1 MDINSIAI
9 VGAGAVGA
17 SLAHQLWKE
26 EQSHNITVI
35 ADGMR
40 SQRLRRDGLTVNGDV
55 IRPVVSNGEP
65 QDLVFLATKSYH
77 LDQALPLLDR
87 CVGPK
92 SLIMSLLNGI
102 ASESQLGK
110 RYGHEHVVPA
120 MILGIDALREYGV
133 VRYMNKGVIHFGENP
148 RATAQKP
155 ALANLTNWFEKS
167 GLGYEVS
174 KNITRTLWRKFMINV
189 GANQVS
195 AALGATYARLREEP
209 RARELMQGAMEEVVA
224 LSRLE
229 GTGLTEK
236 DIEDWNHIL
245 ETLDPAGKTSML
257 QDAEAGRRME
267 VDLFADTV
275 IALAEKHGIETPVNR
290 ELKRK
295 LEQIAPDLSMKS

>member
-9 VGAGAVGA
+9 LGAGAVGA
-17 SLAHQLWKE
+17 SLAHQLLEKNP
-26 EQSHNITVI
+26 SHNITVI
-35 ADGMR
+35 AEGPR
-40 SQRLRRDGLTVNGDV
+40 YERCRRDGLTVNGDV
-55 IRPVVSNGEP
+55 IHPDVADGKQS
-65 QDLVFLATKSYH
+65 DLVFLATKSYH

-92 SLIMSLLNGI
+92 TLIMSLLNGI
-102 ASESQLGK
+102 ASETQLGN
-110 RYGHEHVVPA
+110 RYGDEHVVPA
-120 MILGIDALREYGV
+120 MILGIDAVRENGV

-148 RATAQKP
+148 RVSDLVK
-155 ALANLTNWFEKS
+155 WFEAS

-174 KNITRTLWRKFMINV
+174 GNITRTLWRKFMINV

-195 AALGATYARLREEP
+195 AALGAPYARLREDP
-209 RARELMQGAMEEVVA
+209 LALKLMRGAMEEVVA

-229 GTGLTEK
+229 GTGLTDQ
-236 DIEDWNHIL
+236 DIEDWNDIL

-275 IALAEKHGIETPVNR
+275 IALAEKHGIKTPVNR
-290 ELKRK
+290 ELKEK
-295 LEQIAPDLSMKS
+295 LEELSAEIPEKN